1 MTLPRER
8 YNAAVNSRAFLLS
21 LLDPKQTPRVP
32 KQIRL
37 QAYQVLK
44 HYPNPLEMDSDLN
57 KLFGR

>member
-8 YNAAVNSRAFLLS
+8 YNAVVNARAFFLS

-44 HYPNPLEMDSDLN
+44 HYPHPLEMDGDLN